1 MKAVNSHLEKIFM
14 LGFMRRYD
22 KSYAYAKQ
30 KIEEGSIGK
39 VVLVRCYGK

>member
-1 MKAVNSHLEKIFM
+1 M

-39 VVLVRCYGK
+39 PVLGNTLWIRSC